1 MNTSGEVADL
11 MVKEG
16 LQITEEVVKLTGLGA
31 KNLAAIVIALLKEDN
46 KLQGKTNLKKLLK
59 SDKPLCILQIKE
71 SDINRFN
78 SEAKKYGVLFTAVKD
93 NTNNSGLCDIIAKQ
107 DDVTKLNYIMERMG
121 YAVPEK
127 EIEPDPEPEKD
138 SDDKNKSEPD
148 KDDKDKDKNKSEPDK
163 DDKTKNTFPRAKEN
177 QQESESMKHGVSGTM
192 DNHIN
197 TKPSVKKKIEDI
209 KEQQAK
215 NKDNKNPEKEKV
227 NQRPAPSKKKK
238 KFKKKGKNR

>member
-71 SDINRFN
+71 SDISRFN
-78 SEAKKYGVLFTAVKD
+78 KEAKKYGVLFTAVKD

-127 EIEPDPEPEKD
+127 EIEPEPEPEKA
-138 SDDKNKSEPD
+138 DDKDKDKNQSEPD
-148 KDDKDKDKNKSEPDK
+148 KDDKS
-163 DDKTKNTFPRAKEN
+163 KNTLPRATEN
-177 QQESESMKHGVSGTM
+177 QQESESTKHGDSDKT
-192 DNHIN
+192 DNRTN
-197 TKPSVKKKIEDI
+197 SKPSVKKKIEDI

-227 NQRPAPSKKKK
+227 NQKPAPSKKKK
-238 KFKKKGKNR
+238 KKHKKGKGR

>member
-71 SDINRFN
+71 SDISRFN
-78 SEAKKYGVLFTAVKD
+78 KEAKKYGVLFTAVKD

-127 EIEPDPEPEKD
+127 EIEPEPEPEKA
-138 SDDKNKSEPD
+138 DDKDKDKNQSEPD
-148 KDDKDKDKNKSEPDK
+148 KDDKS
-163 DDKTKNTFPRAKEN
+163 KNTLPRATEN
-177 QQESESMKHGVSGTM
+177 QQESESTKHGDSDKT
-192 DNHIN
+192 DNRTN
-197 TKPSVKKKIEDI
+197 SKPSVKKKIEDI

-215 NKDNKNPEKEKV
+215 NKDNKTPEKEKV
-227 NQRPAPSKKKK
+227 NQKPAPSKKKK
-238 KFKKKGKNR
+238 KKHKKGKGR

>member
-71 SDINRFN
+71 SDISRFN
-78 SEAKKYGVLFTAVKD
+78 KEAKKYGVLFTAVKD

-127 EIEPDPEPEKD
+127 EIEPEPEPEKA
-138 SDDKNKSEPD
+138 DDKDKDKNQSEPD
-148 KDDKDKDKNKSEPDK
+148 KDDKS
-163 DDKTKNTFPRAKEN
+163 KNTFPRATEN
-177 QQESESMKHGVSGTM
+177 QQESESTKHGDSDKT
-192 DNHIN
+192 DNRTN
-197 TKPSVKKKIEDI
+197 SKPSVKKKIEDI

-215 NKDNKNPEKEKV
+215 NKDNKSPEKEKV
-227 NQRPAPSKKKK
+227 NQKPAPSKKKK
-238 KFKKKGKNR
+238 KKHKKGKGR